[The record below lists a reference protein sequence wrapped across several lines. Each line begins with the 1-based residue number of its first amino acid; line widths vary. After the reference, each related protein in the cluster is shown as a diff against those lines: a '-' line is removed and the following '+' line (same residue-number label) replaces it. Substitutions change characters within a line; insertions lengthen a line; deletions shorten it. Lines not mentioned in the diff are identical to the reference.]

1 MPMPKSIRAP
11 SSRGPGPPLYFTTEA
26 QRTRRKTRFNAKD
39 AMDTRW
45 AQRRSEPNRALC
57 VSFASFALPKDSG
70 FAGDDLRLDAG
81 RRQQLAEP
89 PVEAP
94 PPAVIF
100 EWAQQP
106 ARNDAETAHPL
117 DPQRGLLPQLAQ
129 ERGERERLLMRRI
142 VGPQRVGKQ
151 WHQVFAG
158 EVQGRWEDRHADH
171 QGSAGAQHPHQRRDR
186 GIERGEVLEHLL
198 ADDDVVML
206 GRDLGIAAGQIAYEV
221 VAVEVLPIQ
230 RRIADIGGRD
240 GDVVEMWLGVEVT
253 QQRAPTTADIE
264 QRQGLTAPCGS
275 ARPFAD

>member
-81 RRQQLAEP
+81 RRQQLAEA

-100 EWAQQP
+100 ERAQQP
-106 ARNDAETAHPL
+106 ARDDAETAHRL
-117 DPQRGLLPQLAQ
+117 DRQRRLLAQLAQ
-129 ERGERERLLMRRI
+129 ERGERKRLLMRRV
-142 VGPQRVGKQ
+142 VGPQRVGQQCTRCLRARCRGGGKIGTPITR
-151 WHQVFAG
+151 VPP
-158 EVQGRWEDRHADH
+158 GR
-171 QGSAGAQHPHQRRDR
+171 S
-186 GIERGEVLEHLL
+186 
-198 ADDDVVML
+198 
-206 GRDLGIAAGQIAYEV
+206 
-221 VAVEVLPIQ
+221 
-230 RRIADIGGRD
+230 
-240 GDVVEMWLGVEVT
+240 
-253 QQRAPTTADIE
+253 
-264 QRQGLTAPCGS
+264 
-275 ARPFAD
+275 